1 MKDYAA
7 ENNIKMEYIPA
18 YTPEFNPI
26 EQLFNQT
33 KTEFRKYDHTNMIDD
48 IEKSLLV
55 VKPNHLNNYFN
66 NTIKIINSY
75 KTI

>member
-1 MKDYAA
+1 MNELASLWDAMKDYAA

-33 KTEFRKYDHTNMIDD
+33 KTEFR
-48 IEKSLLV
+48 
-55 VKPNHLNNYFN
+55 
-66 NTIKIINSY
+66 
-75 KTI
+75 